1 MSYLTLEHI
10 KVNELPPTWAK
21 QLPAAQTVTVIII
34 VENSEQQ
41 SLSDLGQGEK
51 LPNDQTAYLKNLHSQ
66 GIDLERL
73 RESIQQLETGEVE
86 TVKLDDL
93 DAQLDE
99 FIENANTKT
108 HTQC

>member
-1 MSYLTLEHI
+1 M
-10 KVNELPPTWAK
+10 
-21 QLPAAQTVTVIII
+21 VIILK
-34 VENSEQQ
+34 ENSDQQ
-41 SLSDLGQGEK
+41 SSIGLGQGEK
-51 LPNDQTAYLKNLHSQ
+51 VANDQEAYLNGLHSQ
-66 GIDLERL
+66 GIDLKRL

-93 DAQLDE
+93 DAHLDD

>member
-1 MSYLTLEHI
+1 MSLLTLEHI
-10 KVNELPPTWAK
+10 KINELPPTC
-21 QLPAAQTVTVIII
+21 
-34 VENSEQQ
+34 
-41 SLSDLGQGEK
+41 EK
-51 LPNDQTAYLKNLHSQ
+51 VANDQEAYLNDLHSQ
-66 GIDLERL
+66 GIDLKRL

-93 DAQLDE
+93 DAQLDD